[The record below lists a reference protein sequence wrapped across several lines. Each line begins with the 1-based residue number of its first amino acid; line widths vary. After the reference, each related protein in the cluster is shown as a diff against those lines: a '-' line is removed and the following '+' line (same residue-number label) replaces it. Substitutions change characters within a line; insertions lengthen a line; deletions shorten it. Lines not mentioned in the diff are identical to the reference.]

1 MSFNEYLRENITTR
15 RNIVKDVL
23 SSVKKYSISV
33 EGEPQ
38 ECDLDIEEQEYGNW
52 VKIEDV
58 EMLVR
63 NLVNNLSR
71 V

>member
-1 MSFNEYLRENITTR
+1 MSFNKYLKENITTR
-15 RNIVKDVL
+15 KSIVKDVL
-23 SSVKKYSISV
+23 RNVKKYSISV

-58 EMLVR
+58 KRIVEELIDR
-63 NLVNNLSR
+63 LS
-71 V
+71 